1 MKVAREAGVKRL
13 VLFHHDPAH
22 GDDMLDGLLAGAR
35 AEAGSGRPEVLAA
48 YEGLQ
53 LTL

>member
-1 MKVAREAGVKRL
+1 MLDRLLLEARAGV
-13 VLFHHDPAH
+13 
-22 GDDMLDGLLAGAR
+22 GLDG
-35 AEAGSGRPEVLAA
+35 PEVLAA